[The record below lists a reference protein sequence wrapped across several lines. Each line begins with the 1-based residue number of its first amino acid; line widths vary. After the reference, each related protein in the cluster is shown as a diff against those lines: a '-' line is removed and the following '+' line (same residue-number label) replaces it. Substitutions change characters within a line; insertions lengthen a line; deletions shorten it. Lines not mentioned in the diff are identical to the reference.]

1 MPTRRDQVQ
10 SYQFMMQRVM
20 SAFAHQDTDPVQPA
34 GRRLLGAG
42 LAGVMVAALGLAG
55 MGVYGML
62 RPGGN
67 KTWRDGSAVIV
78 EKESGTRYVYRD
90 GTLYPMANFASAV
103 LALDGPAKTVRVAA
117 SSLLGVPRGPMLGI
131 VGAPDALPP
140 AGRVT
145 AQPWRLCGL
154 PPLAGD
160 SAARGS
166 TSLRIGV
173 ESTGRD
179 LDDEALL
186 VENADTRRLFLVWH
200 GRRHELMDRRVALTA
215 LGLDQQPAIV
225 VASAWLDALPAGGPL
240 TTRTVLG
247 RGQPATAVGGA
258 LVGQVY
264 VVDGA
269 GQQYYLVAEARR
281 LAAITP
287 VEARMLLAD
296 QATRAAYPTGLVR
309 ALPLTPMQAAA
320 AEKQPPPAH
329 DPGAP
334 PAVAPPVVTPD
345 LARFAICAEFGN
357 PVDPPRLTIDPA
369 AAQTGPGT
377 TNRRSPQG
385 TALVD
390 RVEVPPGWAALVE
403 AMPSPDATVGT
414 RYLVSDLGVRHALAD
429 QDVQRR
435 LGYPAAVPVRLPA
448 GLVARIPDGPA
459 LDPAA
464 ARRPALP

>member
-20 SAFAHQDTDPVQPA
+20 SAFAHQDTDPVHPA

-78 EKESGTRYVYRD
+78 EKQSGTRYVYRD
-90 GTLYPMANFASAV
+90 GTLYPMANLTSAV
-103 LALDGPAKTVRVAA
+103 LALDGPAKTVGVAA
-117 SSLLGVPRGPMLGI
+117 NSLLGVPRGPLLGI

-140 AGRVT
+140 AARVT
-145 AQPWRLCGL
+145 AKPWQLCGL
-154 PPLAGD
+154 PPQAGD
-160 SAARGS
+160 RPHGF

-173 ESTGRD
+173 DSTGRE
-179 LDDEALL
+179 LGDDALL
-186 VENADTRRLFLVWH
+186 VENADSRRLFLIWH

-225 VASAWLDALPAGGPL
+225 VPRAWLDALPAGGPL
-240 TTRTVLG
+240 TTRTVIG
-247 RGQPATAVGGA
+247 RGQPATAVSGA

-264 VVDGA
+264 VVDGTS
-269 GQQYYLVAEARR
+269 QQYYLVAEANR

-309 ALPLTPMQAAA
+309 ALTLTSMQAAA
-320 AEKQPPPAH
+320 AEKQPPPDH
-329 DPGAP
+329 DPAAP
-334 PAVAPPVVTPD
+334 PAVAPPIVTPD
-345 LARFAICAEFGN
+345 LARFAICATFGN

-369 AAQTGPGT
+369 TAQTGPAT
-377 TNRRSPQG
+377 TTGRSAQG
-385 TALVD
+385 AALVD

-403 AMPSPDATVGT
+403 AMPSPDAAAGT
-414 RYLVSDLGVRHALAD
+414 RYLVSDLGIRHALAD

-435 LGYPAAVPVRLPA
+435 LGYESAAPVRLPA
-448 GLVARIPDGPA
+448 GLVARIPEGPV